1 MLMWMMKRA
10 LTIKCRVLT
19 KYYAM
24 ASEDKF
30 NNLLRWI
37 EEFEWTQVEVD
48 KRRSDESLSQ
58 DGGSIMDTQ
67 IQKNAKDL
75 QISVEKKQTKGDAHH
90 VFDEM
95 L

>member
-1 MLMWMMKRA
+1 MRLLIWEKRA

-30 NNLLRWI
+30 NNLLRRI

-48 KRRSDESLSQ
+48 KRSDESLSQ

>member
-1 MLMWMMKRA
+1 
-10 LTIKCRVLT
+10 
-19 KYYAM
+19 M

-30 NNLLRWI
+30 NNLLRRI

-48 KRRSDESLSQ
+48 KRSDESLSQ

>member
-1 MLMWMMKRA
+1 
-10 LTIKCRVLT
+10 
-19 KYYAM
+19 M

-30 NNLLRWI
+30 NNLLKWI

-48 KRRSDESLSQ
+48 KRRTDESLSQ